1 LLQVH
6 DELVFE
12 VRQRDVAAVAA
23 LVRECMEGAVLLAVP
38 LRVKLSAGP
47 SWGSLTPLA
56 ETGHSGDR
64 EQVVVRGSQQQHV
77 VGGSQPSVA
86 PLLSFLPG
94 GSRRHSAAVNL
105 PPSQAGRAD
114 SVVEQPPLATAIAR
128 DLFGRD

>member
-1 LLQVH
+1 MH

-56 ETGHSGDR
+56 ETVHSGDR
-64 EQVVVRGSQQQHV
+64 EQVVVRGSQQLHG
-77 VGGSQPSVA
+77 GGSQSAVA
-86 PLLSFLPG
+86 PLLGFLPG

-105 PPSQAGRAD
+105 PPSQAGRVD
-114 SVVEQPPLATAIAR
+114 SIVEQPPLATAIAR